1 MTMGF
6 PQFLVTATSKE
17 RFIMKMKTEFLLVN
31 IGIIPTFL
39 TLPSNFNDTT
49 FDNTAVY
56 QYGLYLTAYMRNG
69 INLTPDVRNIIHWLI
84 LFCSNIIMKY
94 TEGYGGVI
102 CIVNSVENK
111 YWIIQSS
118 VVLWGSCRWQ

>member
-1 MTMGF
+1 
-6 PQFLVTATSKE
+6 
-17 RFIMKMKTEFLLVN
+17 MKMKTEFLLVN

-69 INLTPDVRNIIHWLI
+69 INLTPDVRNIIHWLYFI
-84 LFCSNIIMKY
+84 L
-94 TEGYGGVI
+94 
-102 CIVNSVENK
+102 
-111 YWIIQSS
+111 
-118 VVLWGSCRWQ
+118 